1 MPKIETNARYFY
13 ELVGK
18 TLTTEELEA
27 ILPVAKAELDD
38 YDGEILKIE
47 LNDTNRP
54 DLWSPAG
61 IARLLRSYWEIEA
74 PLYDF
79 FSTSEETFDHEGRVV
94 IVDASVTPI
103 RPYGIGFAA
112 RGHKLSGADLEALIQ
127 SQEKICWNFGQK
139 RRSIAMGIYRSALIT
154 YPVHYRGADP
164 DRTRFVPLGMDEE
177 LSLREISTVHPKGK
191 EYGHIHAHDP
201 LFPYLHDD
209 KDQTLSFPPVINSA
223 SIGAVEE
230 GDEEL
235 FVEFSGTELKD
246 LLLAAA
252 IVACDMADMGYEI
265 LPVKVVFPEETEFG
279 KEITVPYY
287 FQEPAS
293 CTVEE
298 IHKTL
303 GDPLTDDEI
312 VRGLRRMGIYAVVDE
327 GRVYAT
333 VPEWRND
340 FLHAVDLV
348 EDVMIGH
355 GLERFA
361 PVMPTDFTVGRLTEA
376 EELGRKIKDLMVG
389 LGFQEMMYNYLGSR
403 REYIDNMRYPA
414 EKCIIIA
421 NPMSENYEVVRPSIL
436 PSLLE
441 SESVSAHA
449 PFPHRIFEVGKVAYI
464 DDSTNSGTITRNKLG
479 FLASDSVMGYNEVSS
494 YVSTLFYFLSTEY
507 TLAEAGEDGRFIPG
521 RSARIMV
528 DGKEVGIF
536 GEIHPQVL
544 ENWKSDTPTVGC
556 EIDLDT
562 LLGH

>member
-1 MPKIETNARYFY
+1 M
-13 ELVGK
+13 
-18 TLTTEELEA
+18 
-27 ILPVAKAELDD
+27 
-38 YDGEILKIE
+38 
-47 LNDTNRP
+47 
-54 DLWSPAG
+54 
-61 IARLLRSYWEIEA
+61 RS
-74 PLYDF
+74 
-79 FSTSEETFDHEGRVV
+79 
-94 IVDASVTPI
+94 
-103 RPYGIGFAA
+103 
-112 RGHKLSGADLEALIQ
+112 SGA
-127 SQEKICWNFGQK
+127 W
-139 RRSIAMGIYRSALIT
+139 
-154 YPVHYRGADP
+154 
-164 DRTRFVPLGMDEE
+164 
-177 LSLREISTVHPKGK
+177 
-191 EYGHIHAHDP
+191 
-201 LFPYLHDD
+201 
-209 KDQTLSFPPVINSA
+209 
-223 SIGAVEE
+223 
-230 GDEEL
+230 
-235 FVEFSGTELKD
+235 
-246 LLLAAA
+246 
-252 IVACDMADMGYEI
+252 
-265 LPVKVVFPEETEFG
+265 
-279 KEITVPYY
+279 
-287 FQEPAS
+287 
-293 CTVEE
+293 
-298 IHKTL
+298 
-303 GDPLTDDEI
+303 
-312 VRGLRRMGIYAVVDE
+312 
-327 GRVYAT
+327 
-333 VPEWRND
+333 EWRND

-389 LGFQEMMYNYLGSR
+389 LGFQEMMYNYLGS
-403 REYIDNMRYPA
+403 
-414 EKCIIIA
+414 KCIIIA

-544 ENWKSDTPTVGC
+544 ENWKSDMPTVGC

>member
-1 MPKIETNARYFY
+1 
-13 ELVGK
+13 
-18 TLTTEELEA
+18 
-27 ILPVAKAELDD
+27 
-38 YDGEILKIE
+38 
-47 LNDTNRP
+47 
-54 DLWSPAG
+54 
-61 IARLLRSYWEIEA
+61 
-74 PLYDF
+74 
-79 FSTSEETFDHEGRVV
+79 
-94 IVDASVTPI
+94 
-103 RPYGIGFAA
+103 
-112 RGHKLSGADLEALIQ
+112 
-127 SQEKICWNFGQK
+127 
-139 RRSIAMGIYRSALIT
+139 
-154 YPVHYRGADP
+154 
-164 DRTRFVPLGMDEE
+164 
-177 LSLREISTVHPKGK
+177 
-191 EYGHIHAHDP
+191 
-201 LFPYLHDD
+201 
-209 KDQTLSFPPVINSA
+209 
-223 SIGAVEE
+223 
-230 GDEEL
+230 
-235 FVEFSGTELKD
+235 
-246 LLLAAA
+246 
-252 IVACDMADMGYEI
+252 MADMGYEI
-265 LPVKVVFPEETEFG
+265 LPVKVIFPEETEFG

-312 VRGLRRMGIYAVVDE
+312 VRGLKRMGIYAVVDE

-355 GLERFA
+355 GLEHFK

-494 YVSTLFYFLSTEY
+494 FVSTLFYFLSTEY

-521 RSARIMV
+521 RCARIMV

-562 LLGH
+562 LLGY